1 MLSLSSRS
9 VGRVARP
16 ARLGARNR
24 RARIGASVP
33 QRGFR
38 RGIVRAAAAD
48 DDDADD
54 ADETHREYD
63 ETYDE
68 THLED
73 ASTHTEDDDADV
85 AAFKAFSADLDARYG
100 LRSQPP
106 PRAAYVSAPAGPSS
120 SLNPQGAPVT
130 PMSGVQNNIF
140 NVGLLSTAVLGIWA
154 VKKATDA
161 FNSIPNLAA
170 EDRLLRMADFADAA
184 MERAKEMPDGKAKDK
199 ELARVTKLKAS
210 IDGKKAKLLEAERR
224 RDEWERR
231 IKRVDSDGVPV
242 VKSAAARERKR
253 REARAP
259 ASARRGTDTGGDD
272 DMKEERDGSTS
283 SSSSEEFIDGEED
296 SRDDSIDDST
306 TERSPSPSIARER
319 DARYE
324 AAMARAQARERAPPG
339 AGARWMK
346 ASDYLQRQM
355 DKTAVGYSP
364 EEAVDDQNRQSDSE
378 IKITEEDAAKEAK
391 AKAAKEAE
399 EYRAK
404 AAKEADAKAA
414 REEAEAAR
422 AKAMAE
428 AEAEAKAEVKTVPP
442 TPAFDSARGKGPV
455 FDPEIVDNMDDLKGG
470 NLSPQD
476 ELELEREIKRLEE
489 RYGDD
494 RNVSAEELDA
504 KCQEIID
511 KYGLGSRRFTE
522 NEKYDPRDDP
532 KMEVKHPSETNPF
545 YWRKL
550 RAVHPILE
558 ADPASK
564 SMGIMTMMMTHPGLP
579 AYLPVRVYFYFL
591 FLFTY
596 RMGNKHDDIVFC
608 FVNRGTKNRAISC
621 TPSLSRARRT
631 RNASAGSC
639 EPRRRKAARRACVPR
654 VRCRPRRWRPWRMSA
669 RTE

>member
-16 ARLGARNR
+16 ARLVSRNR
-24 RARIGASVP
+24 RARIGTSVP

-48 DDDADD
+48 ADEDADAAD
-54 ADETHREYD
+54 DETHREYD

-100 LRSQPP
+100 LQSQPP
-106 PRAAYVSAPAGPSS
+106 PRAAYVSTPAGPSS

-170 EDRLLRMADFADAA
+170 EDRLLRMSDFADAA

-242 VKSAAARERKR
+242 VKNAAAARERAR

-272 DMKEERDGSTS
+272 DMKGEERDGSTS
-283 SSSSEEFIDGEED
+283 SSSSEESIDGEASQD
-296 SRDDSIDDST
+296 SQDDSIDST
-306 TERSPSPSIARER
+306 KRSSSA

-364 EEAVDDQNRQSDSE
+364 EEAVDDQIRQSDSE

-404 AAKEADAKAA
+404 AKQEADAKAA

-504 KCQEIID
+504 KCQV
-511 KYGLGSRRFTE
+511 S
-522 NEKYDPRDDP
+522 
-532 KMEVKHPSETNPF
+532 
-545 YWRKL
+545 
-550 RAVHPILE
+550 
-558 ADPASK
+558 
-564 SMGIMTMMMTHPGLP
+564 
-579 AYLPVRVYFYFL
+579 L
-591 FLFTY
+591 F
-596 RMGNKHDDIVFC
+596 
-608 FVNRGTKNRAISC
+608 
-621 TPSLSRARRT
+621 
-631 RNASAGSC
+631 
-639 EPRRRKAARRACVPR
+639 
-654 VRCRPRRWRPWRMSA
+654 
-669 RTE
+669 

>member
-16 ARLGARNR
+16 ARLVSRNR
-24 RARIGASVP
+24 RARIGTSVP

-48 DDDADD
+48 ADEDADAAD
-54 ADETHREYD
+54 DETHREYD
-63 ETYDE
+63 ETYDG

-106 PRAAYVSAPAGPSS
+106 PRAAYVSTPAGPSS
-120 SLNPQGAPVT
+120 SLTPPPPVT
-130 PMSGVQNNIF
+130 PMSGTQNNIF
-140 NVGLLSTAVLGIWA
+140 NVGLLSTTVLGIWA

-170 EDRLLRMADFADAA
+170 EDRLLRMSDFADAA
-184 MERAKEMPDGKAKDK
+184 MERAKEMPDCKAKDK

-242 VKSAAARERKR
+242 VKNAAARERAR

-272 DMKEERDGSTS
+272 DMKGEERDGSTS
-283 SSSSEEFIDGEED
+283 SSSSEESIDGEASQD
-296 SRDDSIDDST
+296 SQDDSIDST
-306 TERSPSPSIARER
+306 KRSSSA

-364 EEAVDDQNRQSDSE
+364 EEAVDDQIRQSDSE

-404 AAKEADAKAA
+404 AKQEADAKAA

-428 AEAEAKAEVKTVPP
+428 AEAKAKAEVKPVPP

-504 KCQEIID
+504 KCQ
-511 KYGLGSRRFTE
+511 
-522 NEKYDPRDDP
+522 
-532 KMEVKHPSETNPF
+532 
-545 YWRKL
+545 
-550 RAVHPILE
+550 
-558 ADPASK
+558 
-564 SMGIMTMMMTHPGLP
+564 
-579 AYLPVRVYFYFL
+579 VRSL
-591 FLFTY
+591 F
-596 RMGNKHDDIVFC
+596 
-608 FVNRGTKNRAISC
+608 
-621 TPSLSRARRT
+621 
-631 RNASAGSC
+631 
-639 EPRRRKAARRACVPR
+639 
-654 VRCRPRRWRPWRMSA
+654 
-669 RTE
+669 

>member
-48 DDDADD
+48 DDEDADADD
-54 ADETHREYD
+54 DGETHREYD

-130 PMSGVQNNIF
+130 PMSGTQNNIF

-170 EDRLLRMADFADAA
+170 EDRLLRMSDFADAA

-242 VKSAAARERKR
+242 VKNAAAARERKR

-272 DMKEERDGSTS
+272 DMKEERDASTS
-283 SSSSEEFIDGEED
+283 SSSSEEFIDGEDSQD
-296 SRDDSIDDST
+296 SRDDSIDST
-306 TERSPSPSIARER
+306 KRSSSA

-364 EEAVDDQNRQSDSE
+364 EEAVDDQNRQSGSE

-504 KCQEIID
+504 KCQ
-511 KYGLGSRRFTE
+511 
-522 NEKYDPRDDP
+522 
-532 KMEVKHPSETNPF
+532 
-545 YWRKL
+545 
-550 RAVHPILE
+550 
-558 ADPASK
+558 
-564 SMGIMTMMMTHPGLP
+564 
-579 AYLPVRVYFYFL
+579 VRSL
-591 FLFTY
+591 F
-596 RMGNKHDDIVFC
+596 
-608 FVNRGTKNRAISC
+608 
-621 TPSLSRARRT
+621 
-631 RNASAGSC
+631 
-639 EPRRRKAARRACVPR
+639 
-654 VRCRPRRWRPWRMSA
+654 
-669 RTE
+669 

>member
-16 ARLGARNR
+16 ARLCARNR
-24 RARIGASVP
+24 RVRIGTSVP

-48 DDDADD
+48 DDEDADD
-54 ADETHREYD
+54 ADDDETHREYD

-100 LRSQPP
+100 LQSQPP

-130 PMSGVQNNIF
+130 PMSGTQNNIF

-170 EDRLLRMADFADAA
+170 EDRLLRMSDFADAA

-242 VKSAAARERKR
+242 NNAAARERAR

-272 DMKEERDGSTS
+272 DMKGERDGSTS

-296 SRDDSIDDST
+296 SRDDSIDDS

-364 EEAVDDQNRQSDSE
+364 EEGVDDQIRQSDSE

-428 AEAEAKAEVKTVPP
+428 AEAKAKAEVKTIPP

-522 NEKYDPRDDP
+522 HEKYDPRTDP

-579 AYLPVRVYFYFL
+579 AYLPVRVYFYL
-591 FLFTY
+591 
-596 RMGNKHDDIVFC
+596 V
-608 FVNRGTKNRAISC
+608 ISIY
-621 TPSLSRARRT
+621 
-631 RNASAGSC
+631 
-639 EPRRRKAARRACVPR
+639 VPYGQF
-654 VRCRPRRWRPWRMSA
+654 
-669 RTE
+669 E

>member
-16 ARLGARNR
+16 ARLCARNR
-24 RARIGASVP
+24 RVRIGTSVP

-48 DDDADD
+48 DDEDADD
-54 ADETHREYD
+54 DDDDETHREYD

-170 EDRLLRMADFADAA
+170 EDRLLRMSDFADAA

-242 VKSAAARERKR
+242 NNAAARERAR

-272 DMKEERDGSTS
+272 DMKEEERDGSTTS
-283 SSSSEEFIDGEED
+283 SSASEESIDGED
-296 SRDDSIDDST
+296 SQDSQDDSIDST
-306 TERSPSPSIARER
+306 KRSSSA

-364 EEAVDDQNRQSDSE
+364 EEGVDDQNRQSDLE

-428 AEAEAKAEVKTVPP
+428 AEAKAKAEVKTVPP

-504 KCQEIID
+504 KCQ
-511 KYGLGSRRFTE
+511 
-522 NEKYDPRDDP
+522 
-532 KMEVKHPSETNPF
+532 
-545 YWRKL
+545 
-550 RAVHPILE
+550 
-558 ADPASK
+558 
-564 SMGIMTMMMTHPGLP
+564 
-579 AYLPVRVYFYFL
+579 VRSL
-591 FLFTY
+591 F
-596 RMGNKHDDIVFC
+596 
-608 FVNRGTKNRAISC
+608 
-621 TPSLSRARRT
+621 
-631 RNASAGSC
+631 
-639 EPRRRKAARRACVPR
+639 
-654 VRCRPRRWRPWRMSA
+654 
-669 RTE
+669 